1 MFWINFLVAAA
12 ESSPL
17 ASPAPAA
24 AGGNEWV
31 VLATAI
37 VGGGAAALLTSLGN
51 YRKDSA
57 IARASEIAA
66 RQEAEKTEV
75 ETEQARAE
83 LAAAAFGAVSK
94 EVESWVAR
102 VISAKDAQIATLEQQ
117 LAMCQERLDRCR
129 NCPDPTDSTGAT
141 NRGQHPWPPGWRPPG

>member
-1 MFWINFLVAAA
+1 MFWVNFLLAADP
-12 ESSPL
+12 SPL
-17 ASPAPAA
+17 ASPAPVA
-24 AGGNEWV
+24 AGGNEWLT
-31 VLATAI
+31 LAVAI
-37 VGGGAAALLTSLGN
+37 VGGGAAAILTSLGN

-66 RQEAEKTEV
+66 RQEAEKSEV

-94 EVESWVAR
+94 EVETWVAR
-102 VISAKDAQIATLEQQ
+102 VVAAKDGQIATLEQE
-117 LAMCQERLDRCR
+117 LARCQARLDRCR
-129 NCPDPTDSTGAT
+129 NCPEMTDSTGET